1 MTTLSD
7 DLERLAML
15 KAKIREK
22 QKELDDIE
30 DEYRD
35 LNNKLTAQ
43 EQAKR
48 DAEKKFADDAAEA
61 AIPVEALK
69 RLKEVGLRDFWT
81 APKGKQP

>member
-1 MTTLSD
+1 
-7 DLERLAML
+7 ML

-22 QKELDDIE
+22 QKELDAIE

-48 DAEKKFADDAAEA
+48 DAEKKFMDDAAEA

-69 RLKEVGLRDFWT
+69 RLEKVGLRDFWT
-81 APKGKQP
+81 VPKVK